1 MVHLCINVLRMHKCM
16 HKCNCG
22 SFPNEMPSFFIC
34 TAHSP
39 LPDTTLQIDLG
50 KSQTPNPKPDPNPPS
65 GASAGQERGRASSC
79 APTQERASMP
89 SLLTWN
95 YDGGEEGS
103 EDAKRRGKQHAGAGY
118 GHPPGVS
125 RACRRARAPG
135 APPMRPTNPPKYSYR
150 VKEDLSA
157 E

>member
-1 MVHLCINVLRMHKCM
+1 MYYVCINVCTNATVAPSPMKC
-16 HKCNCG
+16 HLSSSALLTHPSQTPPCRYPWGNPKPPT
-22 SFPNEMPSFFIC
+22 PN
-34 TAHSP
+34 
-39 LPDTTLQIDLG
+39 
-50 KSQTPNPKPDPNPPS
+50 QTPNPPARS